1 MPNHKTTDQIQIRI
15 DKKTKQQ
22 AKKIL
27 DDLGLDMSVA
37 VKMLFKQII
46 YTKNIPYEIRDANG
60 FTLKQAQ
67 NLREAVKEAES
78 SKKIFKSS
86 KELIKDALS

>member
-1 MPNHKTTDQIQIRI
+1 MSDYKTTDQIQIRI

-46 YTKNIPYEIRDANG
+46 YTKNIPYEIRDTNG

-78 SKKIFKSS
+78 SPKIFKSS
-86 KELIKDALS
+86 KGLIKDALS